1 MAHGYPDW
9 GLYTPKKT
17 TYLLPDLAELA
28 VRLGSIVTFDRRG
41 DVIFLDDFEKGIQKW
56 VFAGSGTGAGA
67 VNSTESARNGEFSVK
82 LTTGDAAGDYARLTR
97 YSFPP
102 VLSKIGFEISFTSD
116 ANVRHHQWGIG
127 YYDGTNVHEGHIRF
141 DVQNSNLQYYGD
153 DAAWHIFATD
163 IRVYGVTYLFHT
175 IKLVI
180 DIEND
185 RYTRFLFD
193 EKSYDLSAYA
203 LNVAGSVLLPCLGMY
218 IEITTNIAANLSIYV
233 DDAIITQNEP

>member
-1 MAHGYPDW
+1 MSHGYPDW
-9 GLYTPKKT
+9 GIYAPKKT
-17 TYLLPDLAELA
+17 TYSLPDLAELA

-41 DVIFLDDFEKGIQKW
+41 DVIFLDDFESGIQKW
-56 VFAGSGTGAGA
+56 VFTGTGIGA
-67 VNSTESARNGEFSVK
+67 AAENSAESARNGRYSAK
-82 LTTGDAAGDYARLTR
+82 ITTGDAVGDYARLTR

-102 VLSKIGFEISFTSD
+102 VLSKIGFEISFTSS
-116 ANVRHHQWGIG
+116 AHAQYLQWGIG

-153 DAAWHIFATD
+153 DAAWHIFATN

-185 RYTRFLFD
+185 KYVRFLFD

-203 LNVAGSVLLPCLGMY
+203 LNVAGSALLPNLGLY
-218 IEITTNIAANLSIYV
+218 IEVVTNLAANLSIYV
-233 DDAIITQNEP
+233 DDAINTQNEP